1 VSLITVATTIKLP
14 KTLKSRVANAAAVA
28 GKAPHAFMVEAIERQ
43 TAVCERRDFLA
54 DALAAREEIGQ
65 RGLVYDGDE
74 VVSYLKARLEGC
86 KLARPRKRRL

>member
-1 VSLITVATTIKLP
+1 MSLITVATTIKLP

-28 GKAPHAFMVEAIERQ
+28 GKTPHAFMVEAIERQ
-43 TAVCERRDFLA
+43 TAVCERRDLA